1 ALGPGDFDDARLACE
16 IVDDAGLSTQRVLK
30 QVRDLF
36 RERRIDLEERGA
48 TRCEHAGE
56 IRGRAPDELEPIF
69 SRSHG
74 EAWLE
79 REGGGLPGETL
90 RGGLAQISS
99 CRVARGH

>member
-36 RERRIDLEERGA
+36 RERRIDLEERRA

-79 REGGGLPGETL
+79 RERGALAGEML
-90 RGGLAQISS
+90 EGVVAQIGQV
-99 CRVARGH
+99 RDD